1 MNQAEPSNCL
11 PAKLRWTS
19 HETTFLRPVAVEHP
33 ALAELRELADTV
45 PWSEFP
51 VFKYWE
57 LEAGEQSGPCRRDV
71 RQRQAGAR
79 GAANWLGPRADDD
92 HARFRSGL

>member
-1 MNQAEPSNCL
+1 MNQAPAQQLL

-33 ALAELRELADTV
+33 ALADLRELADTV

-57 LEAGEQSGPCRRDV
+57 LESGAETRTSSLRSPTASQHSWNGRSARD
-71 RQRQAGAR
+71 AY
-79 GAANWLGPRADDD
+79 
-92 HARFRSGL
+92 